1 MSYTQLLSRLG
12 LKKSEEKYYTKQR
25 SLKKELSPEEVEI
38 LAALGFNLA
47 NERTN
52 QHYWSVLTYINH
64 T

>member
-1 MSYTQLLSRLG
+1 MRYIQLLSRLG
-12 LKKSEEKYYTKQR
+12 LKILEEKYYSKQR

-38 LAALGFNLA
+38 LAAIGFNLA

-52 QHYWSVLTYINH
+52 QDYWSVLTYINY

>member
-12 LKKSEEKYYTKQR
+12 LKKIEEKYYNKQR
-25 SLKKELSPEEVEI
+25 SLKKDLSPEDVEI

-52 QHYWSVLTYINH
+52 QDYWSVLTYINH